1 MADDD
6 QTDDGA
12 PEAAGAAT
20 APKSRGK
27 LRSRLMIALAVVLLA
42 GGGTGAYMYFS
53 KYRNAA
59 NHATEPKAPPPPVF
73 VEIPEILVNLAGAAG
88 ERVHYLKVKAVLEV
102 KGEPQAGQVKPVLPR
117 VVDLFQTYLRE
128 LRPSDLHGSMGLFRL
143 KEELTRRA
151 NAAVS
156 PGQINAVLFKE
167 VVIQ

>member
-1 MADDD
+1 
-6 QTDDGA
+6 
-12 PEAAGAAT
+12 
-20 APKSRGK
+20 
-27 LRSRLMIALAVVLLA
+27 
-42 GGGTGAYMYFS
+42 
-53 KYRNAA
+53 
-59 NHATEPKAPPPPVF
+59 
-73 VEIPEILVNLAGAAG
+73 
-88 ERVHYLKVKAVLEV
+88 VLEV
-102 KGEPQAGQVKPVLPR
+102 KGEPQVGQVKPVLPR